1 MRYCAHCGRVID
13 EYDLHRNSFNCH
25 VCDAILLED
34 DMTALKYAELSED
47 EKDEYDNQLLDIIK
61 HSIGFDESLFEQYC
75 SVDTGDFYRCFRPDK
90 YLQMHTFK
98 KEEYRINYLTF
109 RKANEPFKPFPPI
122 DKEKAR
128 AYTHSSVEEQKRL
141 EQSLQ
146 QRNVPKCPTC
156 GSTNI
161 SKIGTLNRIA
171 SVGFFGLAS
180 SKIGKTQKCNNC
192 GYTW

>member
-1 MRYCAHCGRVID
+1 MRYCAHCGCVID
-13 EYDLHRNSFNCH
+13 EYDFYRNSFNCH
-25 VCDAILLED
+25 ICDAILLED

-47 EKDEYDNQLLDIIK
+47 EKNEYDNQLLDTIK

-75 SVDTGDFYRCFRPDK
+75 SMDTGDFWEGFRIEK
-90 YLQMHTFK
+90 YANFK
-98 KEEYRINYLTF
+98 PKEDVDFCMNF

-161 SKIGTLNRIA
+161 SKIGTLNRMA